1 MRLEADERRFG
12 NHPAPEC
19 IEVHSDNGNTYMALD
34 AHPRTTPG
42 AETLQRRSKIHNPK
56 GCGTPS

>member
-19 IEVHSDNGNTYMALD
+19 IEVHSDNGNAYMALD
-34 AHPRTTPG
+34 APPRTTPG
-42 AETLQRRSKIHNPK
+42 AETLQRR
-56 GCGTPS
+56 